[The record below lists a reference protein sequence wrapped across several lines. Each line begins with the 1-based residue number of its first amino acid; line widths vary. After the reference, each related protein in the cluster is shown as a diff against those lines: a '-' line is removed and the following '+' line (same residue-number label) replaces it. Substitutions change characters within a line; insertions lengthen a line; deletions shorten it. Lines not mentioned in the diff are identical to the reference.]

1 MIDWKFLLEAWDH
14 GLFLIF
20 GITDLFEQCNLDRMY
35 STAILTVEATPCC
48 ANPVNTPTTLHWM
61 TPVLCLNWDT
71 SVIAVHCVHYGLT
84 WIVVGFWQGSIVSN
98 HTRYLALTGN
108 YANCCFASKLVNL
121 SCAVSNLNAYWW
133 LLYEYTNSTLVLSEF
148 FFINYICT
156 VWCCQSNRAATN
168 D

>member
-1 MIDWKFLLEAWDH
+1 
-14 GLFLIF
+14 
-20 GITDLFEQCNLDRMY
+20 
-35 STAILTVEATPCC
+35 
-48 ANPVNTPTTLHWM
+48 M

-156 VWCCQSNRAATN
+156 VWCCQSNRVYYALCRLCGNSFPPLVENTKCFVFVSTWVCTHLCT
-168 D
+168 DFPDLG